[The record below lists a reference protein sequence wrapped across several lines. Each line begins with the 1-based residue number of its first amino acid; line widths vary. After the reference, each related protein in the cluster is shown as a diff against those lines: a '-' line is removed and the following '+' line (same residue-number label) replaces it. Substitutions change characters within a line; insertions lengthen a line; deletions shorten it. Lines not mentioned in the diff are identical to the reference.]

1 VAVTACHLQLTECG
15 FEIERKIAAH
25 LPMIKADA
33 AALSRAIQN
42 LLSNAMKYGGDS
54 RWIGLSA
61 EPVKTSA
68 GEEVQIRV
76 SDRGLGI
83 APSEQERVFEP
94 FYRGKEVVAAQIR
107 GNGLGL
113 SLVKHVIAA
122 HGGRVSVESKVGQGS
137 VFILYL
143 PVLTAAERSIETA
156 AEYEQT
162 YSTR

>member
-1 VAVTACHLQLTECG
+1 
-15 FEIERKIAAH
+15 
-25 LPMIKADA
+25 LPPIKADA
-33 AALSRAIQN
+33 VALSRAIQN

-68 GEEVQIRV
+68 VEEIQVRV

-83 APSEQERVFEP
+83 TPSEQERVFEP
-94 FYRGKEVVAAQIR
+94 FYRGKEAQAAQIR

-113 SLVKHVIAA
+113 SLVKHIVAA

-137 VFILYL
+137 TFILHL
-143 PVLTAAERSIETA
+143 PVLAPADRPIKTVTESDVQARFNISQPID
-156 AEYEQT
+156 
-162 YSTR
+162 R

>member
-1 VAVTACHLQLTECG
+1 MREV
-15 FEIERKIAAH
+15 
-25 LPMIKADA
+25 KADA

-61 EPVKTSA
+61 EPVKTID

-94 FYRGKEVVAAQIR
+94 FYRGKEAQAAQIR

-113 SLVKHVIAA
+113 SLVKHILAA
-122 HGGRVSVESKVGQGS
+122 HGGPLTLPSNARQGN
-137 VFILYL
+137 
-143 PVLTAAERSIETA
+143 
-156 AEYEQT
+156 
-162 YSTR
+162 

>member
-1 VAVTACHLQLTECG
+1 
-15 FEIERKIAAH
+15 
-25 LPMIKADA
+25 
-33 AALSRAIQN
+33 LSRAIQN

-61 EPVKTSA
+61 EPVKTA
-68 GEEVQIRV
+68 NGEEVLIGV

-94 FYRGKEVVAAQIR
+94 FYRGKEAQAAQIR

-113 SLVKHVIAA
+113 SLVKHIVAA

-137 VFILYL
+137 EFVLRL
-143 PVLTAAERSIETA
+143 PVLTLAERPIETG

-162 YSTR
+162 HPTS